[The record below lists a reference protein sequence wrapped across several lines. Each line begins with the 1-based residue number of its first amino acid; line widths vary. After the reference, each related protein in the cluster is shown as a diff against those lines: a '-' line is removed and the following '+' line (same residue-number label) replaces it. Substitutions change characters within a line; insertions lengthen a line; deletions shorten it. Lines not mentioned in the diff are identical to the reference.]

1 MFSSSAAMHA
11 LDRALDSPAATALA
25 LVTLLAVPLAATS
38 GLARADSTDGLQV
51 MAPAGAAKPAPNY
64 QMRCWQQ
71 GRLLF
76 EQDLDALPAE
86 GTRYTLKIS
95 GEDRNGRPVYVA
107 ETSNATCLIRSLSDT
122 RIVRAD

>member
-1 MFSSSAAMHA
+1 MFNSSNAMHA

-38 GLARADSTDGLQV
+38 GIVRVNAADSTRPA
-51 MAPAGAAKPAPNY
+51 APAGTAKPAPNY

-95 GEDRNGRPVYVA
+95 GEDRYGHPVYVA
-107 ETSNATCLIRSLSDT
+107 ETSNATCLIRSMGGT